1 VYLPGKKTSFINDIN
16 HFLKKK
22 KLKMMPP
29 DFCLV
34 CHVPIVR
41 VSIITINYNYNP
53 NENFKKIK
61 INLLGKK
68 REIKGD

>member
-1 VYLPGKKTSFINDIN
+1 
-16 HFLKKK
+16 
-22 KLKMMPP
+22 MMPP
-29 DFCLV
+29 DFCLL

-41 VSIITINYNYNP
+41 VSIITINYNYNL